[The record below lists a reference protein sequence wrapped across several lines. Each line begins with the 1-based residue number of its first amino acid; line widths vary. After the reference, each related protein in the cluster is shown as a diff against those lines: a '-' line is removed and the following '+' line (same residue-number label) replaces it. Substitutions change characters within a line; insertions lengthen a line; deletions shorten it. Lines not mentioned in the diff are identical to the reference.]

1 MWVKHSHIGADIS
14 HSTVLP
20 FTPLFLFL
28 LLLSTVWFVPCSLA
42 LVNVIQ
48 REISAMVLHR
58 LCHFVRFF
66 FAYLCIQTSTSGE
79 TLTFPSDH
87 EVRFHCTSRKI
98 WSASLHGASR

>member
-79 TLTFPSDH
+79 TLTFPSN
-87 EVRFHCTSRKI
+87 FHGVYYR
-98 WSASLHGASR
+98 